1 MNMWSQS
8 VIVAQE
14 EEVFEEILKTNDSK
28 DVQHH

>member
-8 VIVAQE
+8 VILVQE
-14 EEVFEEILKTNDSK
+14 EEVFEERLKTNDRK